1 MRKEEWYM
9 ANISLEQ
16 AKSLMTKGSL
26 EHLKDVVEP
35 RPTINT
41 SLKMNN
47 DIIMAAF
54 CTAVDSGVIKISSL
68 DDRMVKLL
76 NSPTNTLSAA
86 KLGDMLEHLRK
97 KQPNMACIV
106 YLKKGGPGCPT
117 MKEWVFTDNTATFNP
132 ILDYVLSTFD
142 ISPTYIRNELTKMLK
157 VTIVNNV
164 AQFVAKYEVATPE
177 EKKELVVSIST
188 ITRLVNMVSH
198 ILVAEFVEI

>member
-1 MRKEEWYM
+1 M

-16 AKSLMTKGSL
+16 AKSLMTEGSL

-86 KLGDMLEHLRK
+86 KLGDMLEYLRK
-97 KQPNMACIV
+97 KQPNIACIV

-117 MKEWVFTDNTATFNP
+117 MKEWIFTDSAATFNP

-177 EKKELVVSIST
+177 EKKEMVVSIST

>member
-1 MRKEEWYM
+1 M

-16 AKSLMTKGSL
+16 AKSLMTEGSL

-54 CTAVDSGVIKISSL
+54 CTAVDNGVIKISSL

-76 NSPTNTLSAA
+76 NSPTNTLSSA

-117 MKEWVFTDNTATFNP
+117 MREWIFTDSAATFNP

-177 EKKELVVSIST
+177 EKKEMVVSIST